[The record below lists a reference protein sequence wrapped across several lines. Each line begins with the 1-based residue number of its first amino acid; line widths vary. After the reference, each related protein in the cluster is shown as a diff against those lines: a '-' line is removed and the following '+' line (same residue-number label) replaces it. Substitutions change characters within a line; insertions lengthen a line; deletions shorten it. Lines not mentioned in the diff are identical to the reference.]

1 MRFVVAALVMLAGIA
16 SARAQTAQCT
26 ATEILASSEKK
37 GIDGKLDRFKAKLTK
52 PPFSSWDSFVQL
64 GEQTTSLEK
73 AKAANLKLDAGAVS
87 LLYKDR
93 MLATGGKARLR
104 LGIDLDGKDGKRVV
118 STVVAIDSGD
128 HVLIAGEPHKGGTYI
143 LALSCTAQ

>member
-1 MRFVVAALVMLAGIA
+1 V
-16 SARAQTAQCT
+16 
-26 ATEILASSEKK
+26 
-37 GIDGKLDRFKAKLTK
+37 DPKLERFKAKLTK
-52 PPFSSWDSFVQL
+52 PPFASWDTFVQL
-64 GEQTTSLEK
+64 AEQMTTVEK
-73 AKAANLKLDAGAVS
+73 AKPASLKLDAGAVS

-93 MLATGGKARLR
+93 MLASGGKARLR

-118 STVVAIDSGD
+118 STVVVFDSGD

>member
-1 MRFVVAALVMLAGIA
+1 MRALVTALVMLGSIA

-26 ATEILASSEKK
+26 ATEILASSDKK
-37 GIDGKLDRFKAKLTK
+37 GVDPKLERFKAKLTK
-52 PPFSSWDSFVQL
+52 PPFASWDTFVQL
-64 GEQTTSLEK
+64 AEQMTTVEK
-73 AKAANLKLDAGAVS
+73 AKPASLKLDAGAVS

-93 MLATGGKARLR
+93 MLASGGKARLR

-118 STVVAIDSGD
+118 STVVVFDSGD